1 MWASADG
8 EKRRGILAEFIGI
21 PGALKVAW
29 ETTDSKCSKRLHP
42 FLSELVDILQDWVE
56 LGVAPEIVK
65 LDVPTQ
71 CVHH

>member
-29 ETTDSKCSKRLHP
+29 EATDSI
-42 FLSELVDILQDWVE
+42 VQQA
-56 LGVAPEIVK
+56 VASLTV
-65 LDVPTQ
+65 
-71 CVHH
+71 